1 MKQPGIYVAIGKE
14 ISLAI
19 EVEGYAPTIKIRNSI
34 NLKTFKEPTE
44 LELQHFITN
53 NDRFLIIQIESIGVG
68 IQKNE
73 SMPKFEND
81 IVDFVKDSMRKNLS
95 TSYITTML
103 VRSKGWTV
111 SQARLVV
118 MFLQKKIKYEG
129 LDL

>member
-81 IVDFVKDSMRKNLS
+81 IVDFVADSMKKNLS

-129 LDL
+129 LDM

>member
-14 ISLAI
+14 ISLVI

-103 VRSKGWTV
+103 VKHTGWTV
-111 SQARLVV
+111 SQARLVI

>member
-81 IVDFVKDSMRKNLS
+81 IVDFVADSIKKNLS

-129 LDL
+129 LDM

>member
-14 ISLAI
+14 ISLVI

-81 IVDFVKDSMRKNLS
+81 IVDFVKDSMKKNLS

-103 VRSKGWTV
+103 VKHTGWTV
-111 SQARLVV
+111 SQARLVI